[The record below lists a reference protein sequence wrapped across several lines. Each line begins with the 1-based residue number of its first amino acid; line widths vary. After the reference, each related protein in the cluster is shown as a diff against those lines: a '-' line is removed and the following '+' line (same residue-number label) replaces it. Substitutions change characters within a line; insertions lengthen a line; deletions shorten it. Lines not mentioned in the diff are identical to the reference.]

1 MTCVLIYRSVVEP
14 RSRAL
19 NLPSG
24 LRGLT
29 VLVSLGSSVDYDEN
43 KAREFLGAVQ
53 ILLQNTDMHVLWK
66 FSKRG
71 ILKICFRM

>member
-14 RSRAL
+14 RSRVL

-29 VLVSLGSSVDYDEN
+29 VLVSLGSPVDYYEN
-43 KAREFLGAVQ
+43 EARDF
-53 ILLQNTDMHVLWK
+53 
-66 FSKRG
+66 
-71 ILKICFRM
+71 